1 MKQTCHIPNP
11 TFVYEPQEV
20 NNNQTVRRN
29 CSPSQLEGITTPE
42 KNSACCDG
50 CGSHPAD
57 GPLALLKREE
67 SADLCRNAG
76 LADLV
81 QFLTQSST
89 SLEELPPV
97 LPRSSI
103 SSAPAGRE

>member
-29 CSPSQLEGITTPE
+29 CSPSQLEGITPPE